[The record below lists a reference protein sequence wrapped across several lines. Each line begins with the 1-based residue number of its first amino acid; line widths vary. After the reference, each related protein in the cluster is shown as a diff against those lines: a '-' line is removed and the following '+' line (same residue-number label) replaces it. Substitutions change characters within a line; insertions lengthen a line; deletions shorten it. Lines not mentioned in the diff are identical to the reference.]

1 MPRKRHRT
9 ANSRRMSRMRAFDK
23 EFNNWIQSALAAD
36 WYEKRGKPVPP
47 AWKKRLDRGREW
59 VENLS
64 AEDYDRLI
72 H

>member
-1 MPRKRHRT
+1 
-9 ANSRRMSRMRAFDK
+9 MSAFDK
-23 EFNNWIQSALAAD
+23 GFNNWIQSALAAD
-36 WYEKRGKPVPP
+36 WYEKHGKPLPP
-47 AWKKRLDRGREW
+47 PWKKRLEEGRKW

>member
-1 MPRKRHRT
+1 
-9 ANSRRMSRMRAFDK
+9 MSTFD
-23 EFNNWIQSALAAD
+23 EGFHNWMQSAMAAD
-36 WYEKRGKPVPP
+36 WYEKHGKPVPP
-47 AWKKRLDRGREW
+47 AWKKRLDEGRKW